1 MRVRRPRIVFCT
13 AAAVVAATG
22 LSLVDAADAAPAAPG
37 QGGTASARV
46 CIEPAIRFGE
56 TPDAPSVVTR
66 TIPGGLPAGRYRV
79 SVTTSDGYAGRTE
92 TDFAIET
99 SERVAVYGQV
109 TQDLADGVE
118 SDTKT
123 LVFEVSFAEPQ
134 TTVQVAHAPANGPD
148 SVRVDQ
154 LCWER
159 LGDAEISTSTS
170 STATTATTVPTSTT
184 VATSTTAPG
193 GGSTSTT
200 LPGLVLQTVPGL
212 IFVEGDPGTTTTTTA
227 CSGSTSAPGSTAAGA
242 VSGSGGSSAC
252 PGGTTVLANQL
263 PLAPTANAVTSSPAF
278 TG

>member
-1 MRVRRPRIVFCT
+1 MRVRRPRLVFCT
-13 AAAVVAATG
+13 VAAVVAATG
-22 LSLVDAADAAPAAPG
+22 LALVDPADAAPAAPG
-37 QGGTASARV
+37 QGGTATTRV

-79 SVTTSDGYAGRTE
+79 SVTTSDGYAGRTQ
-92 TDFAIET
+92 TAFDIET

-109 TQDLADGVE
+109 TEDLADGVE

-123 LVFEVSFAEPQ
+123 LVFEVSFTEAQ
-134 TTVQVAHAPANGPD
+134 ATVQVAHAPANGPD

-159 LGDAEISTSTS
+159 LGEAEISTSTS
-170 STATTATTVPTSTT
+170 STATTTPTS
-184 VATSTTAPG
+184 TSTTAPG
-193 GGSTSTT
+193 EGSTSTT

-227 CSGSTSAPGSTAAGA
+227 CVGSTSALGSTTA
-242 VSGSGGSSAC
+242 GSGAGTGSAC
-252 PGGTTVLANQL
+252 PAGTTVLATQL
-263 PLAPTANAVTSSPAF
+263 PLAPTANAVASSPAF

>member
-22 LSLVDAADAAPAAPG
+22 LSLVDAADAAPSAPG

-66 TIPGGLPAGRYRV
+66 TIPGGLPTGRYRV

-123 LVFEVSFAEPQ
+123 LVFEVSFTEPQ

-170 STATTATTVPTSTT
+170 STATTAPTVPTSI
-184 VATSTTAPG
+184 TAPG

-227 CSGSTSAPGSTAAGA
+227 CSGSTSAPGSTTAGAAAAG
-242 VSGSGGSSAC
+242 SGASSAC